1 MSKKLLKENTIRRFM
16 KLASL
21 GGLSSDFI
29 TENCEEVDELGE
41 GMGDAYLAREEEDP
55 LAGPTVTEPLGE
67 EELPGE
73 DLEAEEMPMDDLP
86 MDDEPMDDEPMGEE
100 VPEGDREELARKAIE
115 AVAAALG
122 IEVDISSED
131 HDHDEE
137 GEDLELPAEEELP
150 IEGEPEEDLGEAVE
164 AVLEAAVEAVSEEK
178 ELEEVAEP
186 VTEEEE
192 LTEAVIDLLNK
203 ADIEVVEDVALRES
217 LVRKVAARVVKRLI
231 KEQA

>member
-73 DLEAEEMPMDDLP
+73 DLEAEEM
-86 MDDEPMDDEPMGEE
+86 PMDDEPMGEE